1 MRALLSIPLR
11 KYKEPEENSNKLSP
25 PHLPATGPHVHHL
38 ICYYEWTRSQWRPI
52 SPPIALRPII
62 SPQILS
68 LKLCFPLSWSI
79 VSIWTCYLKN
89 ILTVY
94 ISNVLL
100 IPHSSIYLLAR
111 AVSWKSCLY
120 WLSSVLV
127 LFPFIFS
134 YSTPI
139 KYSLTNLPK
148 LFLTRSLPI
157 VKPYGQSPI
166 LILPGPISSICHSS
180 LFLPGN
186 TFFSCLL
193 GYLTGCSFSAS
204 STSSSSK
211 CWKALEL
218 SP

>member
-68 LKLCFPLSWSI
+68 LKLCFPLSWII

-139 KYSLTNLPK
+139 KFP
-148 LFLTRSLPI
+148 
-157 VKPYGQSPI
+157 SPI
-166 LILPGPISSICHSS
+166 YQNCFWQGHYPLLNHMVIVQSLSYLAQSAAFATVHYSFQEILSSAV
-180 LFLPGN
+180 F
-186 TFFSCLL
+186 
-193 GYLTGCSFSAS
+193 
-204 STSSSSK
+204 
-211 CWKALEL
+211 
-218 SP
+218 